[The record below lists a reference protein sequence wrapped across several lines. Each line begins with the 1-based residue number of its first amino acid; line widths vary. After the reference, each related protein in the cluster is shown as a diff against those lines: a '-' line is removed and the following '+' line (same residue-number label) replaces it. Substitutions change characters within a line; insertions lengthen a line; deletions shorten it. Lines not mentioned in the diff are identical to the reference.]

1 VHCRYHILQ
10 RPGGKAHM
18 VKSIVKKSAAIM
30 QRIGESNDAPL
41 VEVQVAGI
49 ASGSAS
55 HHSGISSLLS
65 SGHEVLKTGE
75 ALKEVAYS
83 LSWHNPPSLP
93 PSCALLH
100 FFRATFLARQ

>member
-1 VHCRYHILQ
+1 VHYHILR
-10 RPGGKAHM
+10 RPGGKAHI
-18 VKSIVKKSAAIM
+18 VTSVVKKSAVKM
-30 QRIGESNDAPL
+30 QRMGESNDAPL

-49 ASGSAS
+49 ASGAVA

-75 ALKEVAYS
+75 ALKEVAYC
-83 LSWHNPPSLP
+83 LSWHNPLPLP

-100 FFRATFLARQ
+100 FLRATFWARQ